1 MRGFFANPRVAA
13 LATVI
18 ATAAAGFPNEADAAD
33 RFRLAANGIY
43 NTSTL
48 SFSDTRQYTAFAET
62 ARVVTD
68 TSVDGGFGGDVSLTV
83 RAYKR
88 LGVLAGYSFTSR
100 QSSGSFEASIPHPL
114 FLNRPRTLSG
124 DFSGFDYKEGAVHL
138 DLAYLGGGGG
148 AFAWVVFGGA
158 SFFQVE
164 ADLVDDVVY
173 DQSYPYDAITLDSV
187 TATTAKE
194 SPVGFNLGLSLDY
207 RFGASRR
214 FGVGAMGRYSK
225 ATVTTRAT
233 SDATEVSFDAGGF
246 EVGAGIR
253 IYF

>member
-1 MRGFFANPRVAA
+1 MRIVFEKHRLAAFAA
-13 LATVI
+13 LFLAFVPL
-18 ATAAAGFPNEADAAD
+18 ARAGAAD

-48 SFSDTRQYTAFAET
+48 SFSDTREFTAFAET
-62 ARVVTD
+62 ARVSTD

-83 RAYKR
+83 RVYKQ

-100 QSSGSFEASIPHPL
+100 KTSGSFDASIPHPL
-114 FLNRPRTLSG
+114 FLNRSRTLSG
-124 DFSGFDYKEGAVHL
+124 EFSGFDYKEGAVHL
-138 DLAYLGGGGG
+138 DLAYLGGGNG
-148 AFAWVVFGGA
+148 AFGWVVFGGA
-158 SFFQVE
+158 TFFQVE

-173 DQSYPYDAITLDSV
+173 DQSYPYDAITLGSV

-194 SPVGFNLGLSLDY
+194 SPIGFNLGLSLDY

-214 FGVGAMGRYSK
+214 FGLGAMGRYSQ
-225 ATVTTRAT
+225 ATVTTKAT
-233 SDATEVSFDAGGF
+233 SDASEISFDAGGF
-246 EVGAGIR
+246 EVGAGVR